1 MPTQWYDGRI
11 TRIETVHA
19 DIRRFFLE
27 VPQTERF
34 DFQPGQFITMDLP
47 IHEKRLHRWRSYSI
61 ASAPDGGNEIELCIV
76 RLEGGRAT
84 RYLFEDVGVGSTIRF
99 KGPGGTFVLPE
110 TIDKDIVMVCT
121 GTGIAPFRSMLRH
134 LARSGQPH
142 RKVHLIFG
150 TRFRSGVLYEEEWMA
165 LQREMPG
172 FQYSVAL
179 SREEGPLDTL
189 PFEAR
194 KGYVH
199 AYYQEAW
206 AGRGESVQFLLC
218 GWSNMVDEARS
229 RLVEEMGYSPAQV
242 ITELYG

>member
-1 MPTQWYDGRI
+1 
-11 TRIETVHA
+11 
-19 DIRRFFLE
+19 
-27 VPQTERF
+27 
-34 DFQPGQFITMDLP
+34 
-47 IHEKRLHRWRSYSI
+47 
-61 ASAPDGGNEIELCIV
+61 
-76 RLEGGRAT
+76 
-84 RYLFEDVGVGSTIRF
+84 
-99 KGPGGTFVLPE
+99 
-110 TIDKDIVMVCT
+110 
-121 GTGIAPFRSMLRH
+121 MLRH
-134 LARSGQPH
+134 LVRSGQPH

-150 TRFRSGVLYEEEWMA
+150 TRFRNGVLYEEEFMA

-206 AGRGESVQFLLC
+206 AGRGETVQFLLC

-229 RLVEEMGYSPAQV
+229 RLVEGMGYSPAQV

>member
-11 TRIETVHA
+11 TRIESVHA

-27 VPQTERF
+27 VPQTGSF

-99 KGPGGTFVLPE
+99 KGPGGAFVLPE

-134 LARSGQPH
+134 LVRSGQPH

-150 TRFRSGVLYEEEWMA
+150 TRFRNGVLYEEEFMA

-206 AGRGESVQFLLC
+206 AGRGETVQFLLC

-229 RLVEEMGYSPAQV
+229 RLVEGMGYSPAQV